1 MRGTLIFHQRRV
13 FPELRA
19 GGEKDRAEATPESGN
34 DIKSFPSGQ
43 RPGVR
48 AGGGSNEEWGLWEV
62 GRLLTEPKP
71 LRAGHTL

>member
-1 MRGTLIFHQRRV
+1 MRGTLIFRQRRV
-13 FPELRA
+13 FPELWG

-48 AGGGSNEEWGLWEV
+48 VGVGVGEEAARSRVSG
-62 GRLLTEPKP
+62 K
-71 LRAGHTL
+71 

>member
-1 MRGTLIFHQRRV
+1 MRGTLIFRWRRL
-13 FPELRA
+13 FPELRG

-43 RPGVR
+43 RPGMR
-48 AGGGSNEEWGLWEV
+48 AGGGSSKEPGLWEV